1 MTTDTQRPS
10 DKIAALGNQLSA
22 AAVDGPGLT
31 MTIEQ
36 VCGLVTLLTERAAEV
51 RKLERMLERRLRAA
65 DIPWRDRPDR
75 TERAASG
82 NVVQFVPRCDAR
94 VVPFH
99 GPFQGGAA

>member
-65 DIPWRDRPDR
+65 DIPWRREQPA
-75 TERAASG
+75 TAANEPGS
-82 NVVQFVPRCDAR
+82 NLIQFVPRRDAR
-94 VVPFH
+94 IV
-99 GPFQGGAA
+99 PFQGGAA